1 MVGDGFCNDCWS
13 AKISCEKMSEAKQK
27 SFSLMVHQQIVR
39 DYMNV
44 YSPYRGLL
52 LYHGLGAG
60 KTCASIGIA
69 EGLKDVKQ
77 VIIMTPASLRMNY
90 VSELKHCGDP
100 IYKINQFWEKIQTS
114 GNPHI
119 EKALSEVLNIPI
131 PYIRKKGFA
140 WMIDVTKPSNFKD
153 LQPEDQKSIDSQI
166 NEMIMKKY
174 NIKNVLVTMMKVSM
188 SRKVLLKLLEKI
200 ILNIIP
206 LQFCIG
212 QMLNQEL

>member
-1 MVGDGFCNDCWS
+1 
-13 AKISCEKMSEAKQK
+13 
-27 SFSLMVHQQIVR
+27 
-39 DYMNV
+39 
-44 YSPYRGLL
+44 
-52 LYHGLGAG
+52 
-60 KTCASIGIA
+60 
-69 EGLKDVKQ
+69 
-77 VIIMTPASLRMNY
+77 MTPASLRMNY

-100 IYKINQFWEKIQTS
+100 IYKINQFWEKIQTA

-174 NIKNVLVTMMKVSM
+174 KFINYNGMRDSH
-188 SRKVLLKLLEKI
+188 
-200 ILNIIP
+200 LNKMVEESKA
-206 LQFCIG
+206 LQNSENPF
-212 QMLNQEL
+212 